1 MTAIPIPPILSA
13 LKEPVKELYAQ
24 GNLELLKRT
33 KVAIVGS
40 RKALLYSKN
49 MTERLSFMLSSAGV
63 VVVSGGAM
71 GVDAAAHRGAMP
83 NTIAVLPTS
92 LDILYPKI
100 NSALLKEIS
109 ESGLLISEYGKGAP
123 VSKYNFVLRNRIVA
137 ALSNALV
144 IAQADLNS
152 GSLRSAEYAIE
163 CGVPI
168 YVFPHRIG
176 ESEGSAQLV
185 KNGQAEVIEDFGA
198 FVKIFAPQS
207 DINGN
212 GTKDELLAFCAK
224 NSDLNECLR
233 QFGDKIYEYE
243 LAGKIEIKGMRVK
256 IV

>member
-1 MTAIPIPPILSA
+1 MKIAIPPKLLE

-24 GNLELLKRT
+24 GNLELLERT

-40 RKALLYSKN
+40 RKALLYTKN
-49 MTERLSFMLSSAGV
+49 MTEKLSSMLSASGI

-83 NTIAVLPTS
+83 NTIAVLPTP
-92 LDILYPKI
+92 LNEFYPKI

-109 ESGLLISEYGKGAP
+109 ERGLLISEYGKGAP

-152 GSLRSAEYAIE
+152 GSLRSAEYALK
-163 CGVPI
+163 CGIPI

-198 FVKIFAPQS
+198 FIKIFAPQS
-207 DINGN
+207 DINKDGV
-212 GTKDELLAFCAK
+212 KDELLAFCAK

-233 QFGDKIYEYE
+233 QFGDK
-243 LAGKIEIKGMRVK
+243 
-256 IV
+256 